1 MKKLHIFMIFALI
14 FSFGFVFFNM
24 QNVKADSNYNIKI
37 TTDAICEANT
47 DLNTYNFH
55 IGYSKNDAVFF
66 EADLYDNDTK
76 LDLTDLS
83 YVWKNAT
90 TNETICQERILSF
103 KKDFSENQNN
113 ILMIGEKRISVSI
126 TNGSGTIKLDR
137 TFSVDIIDDANHEVI
152 ITKTDS
158 EIETNATGAF
168 LINNKTPDFTIK
180 AIVSTTKKDC
190 TINWF
195 LKTPNSNTYNM
206 IVQNGDCVIKP
217 RELITSYNG
226 FGTYKLYA
234 SAQSSSILY
243 TSKTIYFEATAGE
256 LSSDISKYR
265 IVKTI
270 INNSKSD
277 LEAFTFTV
285 SNASEDGLDF
295 NKLFWYV
302 NNEKLGKG
310 ESFSYEPTSTAPIS
324 VKVEYQGANSI
335 SLDELEVSPRT
346 TGTLKL
352 LLYILGV
359 VVVLSIIFTISVK
372 RINKK
377 RDVVW

>member
-14 FSFGFVFFNM
+14 FSFGFAFFNM

-37 TTDAICEANT
+37 TTDAICDPSTNYNT
-47 DLNTYNFH
+47 FDFS
-55 IGYSKNDAVFF
+55 IGYSKNDALFF
-66 EADLYDNDTK
+66 EASLYDNDTK
-76 LDLTDLS
+76 LDLTNLK
-83 YVWKNAT
+83 YVWKLES
-90 TNETICQERILSF
+90 TNEIVCQEKIYSLN
-103 KKDFSENQNN
+103 KEYSENQNSIMMLGKRNYTVEISNDTISKN
-113 ILMIGEKRISVSI
+113 IKFSI
-126 TNGSGTIKLDR
+126 
-137 TFSVDIIDDANHEVI
+137 DIIDDANHEVI
-152 ITKTDS
+152 ITQANTTLA
-158 EIETNATGAF
+158 TNENGAYV
-168 LINNKTPDFTIK
+168 LSNKTPDFTIK
-180 AIVSTTKKDC
+180 AILSKTKVDC

-195 LKTPNSNTYNM
+195 LKTPNSNTFNM
-206 IVQNGDCVIKP
+206 FIQNGDCIIKP
-217 RELITSYNG
+217 SELITSKNG
-226 FGTYKLYA
+226 FGIYKLYA
-234 SAQSSSILY
+234 SAQSSSILF

-256 LSSDISKYR
+256 LADDVSKYK

-285 SNASEDGLDF
+285 SNANEDGLDF
-295 NKLFWYV
+295 DKIYWYV

-324 VKVEYQGANSI
+324 IKVEYQGANLI
-335 SLDELEVSPRT
+335 SLDEIEVSPRT

-359 VVVLSIIFTISVK
+359 VVVLSVIFTISVK